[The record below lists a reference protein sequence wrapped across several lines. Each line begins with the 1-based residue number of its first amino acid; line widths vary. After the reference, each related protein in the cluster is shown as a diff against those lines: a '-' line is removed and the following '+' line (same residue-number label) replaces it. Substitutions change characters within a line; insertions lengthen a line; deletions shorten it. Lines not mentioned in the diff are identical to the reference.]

1 MPVTAMEMALSAS
14 VELAGDTSRPEPRK
28 GRDAARQGEKIPH
41 PLWSMEF
48 VATYCYESTTGFHYS
63 RLAPG
68 DGDGPQWRTIQDI
81 WFVTIGQSYNRR
93 VTRPAEN
100 EHSLFPFAETL
111 TLGGNP

>member
-1 MPVTAMEMALSAS
+1 MNLNDTLHCISTMSQTDTASPS
-14 VELAGDTSRPEPRK
+14 C
-28 GRDAARQGEKIPH
+28 Q
-41 PLWSMEF
+41 
-48 VATYCYESTTGFHYS
+48 ESGFHYS
-63 RLAPG
+63 KLAPG